1 MKRGSLLFALLA
13 GSVVVAA
20 LVAWEAARATRAER
34 ATAEA
39 VLRDYASFAAWE
51 YARAAR
57 QQIDATLD
65 KALSALTSVERRRG
79 IEQALAA
86 RADAD
91 PGESCGCGPV
101 PRDVRA
107 FFHVTADGEWR
118 TAGEP
123 VGLDVR
129 DIVTP
134 AANDGGHMHSAVQ
147 MRVTTSNRV
156 PVLVAWRT
164 DRQFGERVVRGLV
177 AGREL
182 LKPALRMAEHAAPLL
197 PPALTSRAN
206 AHDVVRVSVT
216 DLGGSVLHQAAL
228 WRPDYAGEASLD
240 ERLGSLRIAA
250 AIDPEAAAALVIGGL
265 PKSRLPF
272 IYSLMAF
279 AAALTGIA
287 LVQLR
292 RELALARMRG
302 DFVSGVSHELR
313 TPLAQ
318 IRMFAETLALGR
330 VRSADESR
338 RSLEIILQESQR
350 LSQLVDNVLCFSRV
364 ERGMVSLHRERV
376 SLTAMLETLIDS
388 MQPLARARHATVR
401 LAVPAGLDAHLDAA
415 TVRQMLLNLID
426 NALKYGPAGQTI
438 TVGATRAAGA
448 VRIWVDDEGPGVA
461 PADAERIWEPFW
473 RGRHSAQGG
482 SGIGL
487 AIVRELAATHGG
499 RARVEPAPTGG
510 ARFVIELADL
520 PAAA

>member
-1 MKRGSLLFALLA
+1 MKRGSVLFFLLA

-20 LVAWEAARATRAER
+20 VVAWEAARATRAER

-39 VLRDYASFAAWE
+39 VLRDYAGFAAWE
-51 YARAAR
+51 YARGAR

-65 KALSALTSVERRRG
+65 KALAALTSAERRRG
-79 IEQALAA
+79 IAQTMAA
-86 RADAD
+86 KAGADS
-91 PGESCGCGPV
+91 GESCGCGPV
-101 PRDVRA
+101 PLEVRA
-107 FFHVTADGEWR
+107 FFHVASTGEWQ

-123 VGLDVR
+123 VGVEVR

-134 AANDGGHMHSAVQ
+134 ASNGGHMHSPIQ
-147 MRVTTSNRV
+147 MRVTASNRL
-156 PVLVAWRT
+156 PVLVVWRT
-164 DRQFGERVVRGLV
+164 DRQFGERVIRGFV
-177 AGREL
+177 ADREL
-182 LKPALRMAEHAAPLL
+182 LRPALRLAERATPLL

-206 AHDVVRVSVT
+206 AHDVIRVSVT
-216 DLGGSVLHQAAL
+216 AQGGDILHQAAV
-228 WRPDYAGEASLD
+228 WRPEYAGHASLD
-240 ERLGSLRIAA
+240 DRLGGLQITA
-250 AIDPEAAAALVIGGL
+250 AIDPDAAPMLVIGGL
-265 PKSRLPF
+265 PQSRLPF
-272 IYSLMAF
+272 IYGLIAF
-279 AAALTGIA
+279 AALLTGVA

-330 VRSADESR
+330 VRSADEAR

-364 ERGMVSLHRERV
+364 ERGMVSLHGERV
-376 SLTAMLETLIDS
+376 SLPRLLEALVDS
-388 MQPLARARHATVR
+388 IQPLARARRATVR
-401 LAVPAGLDAHLDAA
+401 VAVPAGLDARLDEA

-438 TVGATRAAGA
+438 TVGAARSANAL
-448 VRIWVDDEGPGVA
+448 RIWVDDEGPGVA
-461 PADAERIWEPFW
+461 PADAARIWEPFW
-473 RGRHSAQGG
+473 RGRHPAQGG

-487 AIVRELAATHGG
+487 AIVRELAITHGG
-499 RARVEPAPTGG
+499 TARVEPAPTGG

-520 PAAA
+520 AAAA

>member
-1 MKRGSLLFALLA
+1 MA
-13 GSVVVAA
+13 G
-20 LVAWEAARATRAER
+20 LVAWEAARAARAER

-39 VLRDYASFAAWE
+39 VLRDYAGFAAWQ
-51 YARAAR
+51 YARGAR
-57 QQIDATLD
+57 QQIDT
-65 KALSALTSVERRRG
+65 ALEQALGALTSAERRRG
-79 IEQALAA
+79 IAQTMAA
-86 RADAD
+86 RAESA

-101 PRDVRA
+101 PREVRA
-107 FFHVTADGEWR
+107 FFHVTSGGEWG

-123 VGLDVR
+123 VGVEVR

-134 AANDGGHMHSAVQ
+134 ASNDGRDMHSPIQ
-147 MRVTTSNRV
+147 MRLTTNNGA
-156 PVLVAWRT
+156 PVLVAWRS
-164 DRQFGERVVRGLV
+164 DRQFGDRVIRGFV

-182 LKPALRMAEHAAPLL
+182 LTDALRMAERTTPLL

-206 AHDVVRVSVT
+206 AHDVVRVSVA
-216 DLGGSVLHQAAL
+216 DAGGAVLYRAAV
-228 WRPDYAGEASLD
+228 WRPDYSGQSSID
-240 ERLGSLRIAA
+240 DRLGRLRITA
-250 AIDPEAAAALVIGGL
+250 AIDPDSAPTLVIGGL
-265 PKSRLPF
+265 PQSRLPF
-272 IYSLMAF
+272 IYGLIAF
-279 AAALTGIA
+279 AALLTGVA

-330 VRSADESR
+330 VRTADESR
-338 RSLEIILQESQR
+338 RSLEIILQEAQR

-376 SLTAMLETLIDS
+376 SLRRMLEALIDS
-388 MQPLARARHATVR
+388 IQPLARARRATVR
-401 LAVPAGLDAHLDAA
+401 LAVPPELEAHLDEAS
-415 TVRQMLLNLID
+415 VRQMLLNLID

-438 TVGATRAAGA
+438 TVGAARCGNAL
-448 VRIWVDDEGPGVA
+448 RMWVDDEGPGVA
-461 PADAERIWEPFW
+461 SVDAARIWEPFW

-487 AIVRELAATHGG
+487 AIVRELATTHGG
-499 RARVEPAPTGG
+499 SARVEPAPTGG